1 MTSLSNRQIVAWAAP
16 WCAVLLLA
24 SCSDDPSPT
33 APPPVAPPES
43 PDRPALEALYNATG
57 GANWQ
62 DRSNWL
68 TATDIGTWHGVEA
81 DAAGYVTELSLPNNN
96 LTGVIPAQLGDLSRL
111 RRLLLYGNELSGT
124 IPPELG
130 KLSTVTRISLS
141 SNNLAGPLPAE
152 LGALARLDTLIL
164 HSNELS
170 GPIPREFANMASLE
184 NANLALNSI
193 SGPVPPEIG
202 GMTRLKR
209 LTFSGNQLTGTIPPE
224 LGTLRSIESLS
235 LSRNNLTGTIPAE
248 LGGLATLE
256 RLYLYRNQLS
266 GEIPSQLGSLSR
278 LELLRIEDNELS
290 GAIPPDV
297 VRLPE
302 LTNLWLSGNALTGGL
317 PPEIGEAVS
326 MRNLLLSGNPEL
338 RGLLPRSLL
347 ALDYLR
353 VLDYDD
359 TGLCAQIDDEFQEWL
374 EGVPGGERAECDIG
388 EVEQLV
394 LAHLH
399 ELTGGASWTNQGGWV
414 SDVPV
419 DEWFGVTADAGRV
432 VKISLPANGLQGPLP
447 GEITNLGELTAIDL
461 DGNDLMGDLPAS
473 IASLPGLR
481 ELRVADNARL
491 EGVLPF
497 AFRHLEHLGVLHYG
511 GTALCASPSASF
523 QAWFA
528 GIDDAVGATCENL
541 EQVTLS
547 LPIVYLTQAI
557 QSPSRGVRLIAG
569 REALLRVLAAANEP
583 RAFFEPEV
591 VATFTL
597 SGKETHRVVMQRN
610 DDQIPTRTDEG
621 DLTLSYNALIP
632 GDVIVPGAEMVVEF
646 DPGETVPLAPG
657 SEARFPATGGDSLR
671 VVEAPPM
678 SLTAV
683 PVLEATEPDS
693 SVLEWTSGISGD
705 SPQLGL
711 LKHAFPF
718 SEFTAKP
725 HDIYMTS
732 LDLTNAD
739 DQWGLVLE
747 LEALRTAENGTGYY
761 YGVASS
767 NNGSVRGR
775 ARINGWASMGKASMP
790 EVAHEVGHNLDLRHA
805 PCGGAGGPDPTFPYP
820 DGSIGMWGYDFRDG
834 SLVSP
839 DHRRDIMGY
848 CYERGWLSDYY
859 FEKVIDHRRE
869 LATDQARALLAAAG
883 PQSDMLVLWGGV
895 VGGKLRIEPV
905 FSLRTAAQLPDGP
918 GPYRIRGSDFGGQ
931 SEFSLDFTPGEDEF
945 GDKYFLFAIPIESGW
960 EDSLDRITL
969 TGPEGTV
976 TLDRDDPRAVSLV
989 TNQSSGRIRAILRD
1003 WEGPPPAP
1011 LGNPDDLTVTTTRGL
1026 GDAVRLR
1033 R

>member
-1 MTSLSNRQIVAWAAP
+1 MTSLANRQMSAWAAP

-57 GANWQ
+57 GANWR

-111 RRLLLYGNELSGT
+111 KRLLLYGNELSGT

-130 KLSTVTRISLS
+130 KLSAVTRISLS

-202 GMTRLKR
+202 GMARLKR

-256 RLYLYRNQLS
+256 RLYLYRNRLS
-266 GEIPSQLGSLSR
+266 GEIPSQLASLSR

-432 VKISLPANGLQGPLP
+432 VEISLPANGLQGPLP

-528 GIDDAVGATCENL
+528 GIDDAAGATCENL

-569 REALLRVLAAANEP
+569 REALLRVFAAANEP

-597 SGKETHRVVMQRN
+597 SGEETHRVVMQRN
-610 DDQIPTRTDEG
+610 DDQILTRTDES
-621 DLTLSYNALIP
+621 DLTRSYNALIP

-693 SVLEWTSGISGD
+693 SVLEWTRGISGD

-747 LEALRTAENGTGYY
+747 LEALRTAERGTGYY

-883 PQSDMLVLWGGV
+883 PQSDMLVCRWLPISPAGG
-895 VGGKLRIEPV
+895 
-905 FSLRTAAQLPDGP
+905 F
-918 GPYRIRGSDFGGQ
+918 GPYCAIGRVRRQ
-931 SEFSLDFTPGEDEF
+931 PRWATP
-945 GDKYFLFAIPIESGW
+945 
-960 EDSLDRITL
+960 
-969 TGPEGTV
+969 
-976 TLDRDDPRAVSLV
+976 
-989 TNQSSGRIRAILRD
+989 
-1003 WEGPPPAP
+1003 
-1011 LGNPDDLTVTTTRGL
+1011 TTSP
-1026 GDAVRLR
+1026 
-1033 R
+1033 

>member
-1 MTSLSNRQIVAWAAP
+1 MTSLANRQMSAWAAP

-57 GANWQ
+57 GANWR

-130 KLSTVTRISLS
+130 KLSAVTRISLS

-432 VKISLPANGLQGPLP
+432 VEISLPANGLQGPLP
-447 GEITNLGELTAIDL
+447 GEIANLGELTAIDL

-597 SGKETHRVVMQRN
+597 SGEETHRVVMQRN
-610 DDQIPTRTDEG
+610 DDQIPTRTDES

-693 SVLEWTSGISGD
+693 SVLEWTRGISGD

-905 FSLRTAAQLPDGP
+905 FSLRTAAQLPDAP

>member
-1 MTSLSNRQIVAWAAP
+1 MTSLSNRQMSAWAAP

-57 GANWQ
+57 GANWR

-152 LGALARLDTLIL
+152 LGALARLDAPSSRCLF
-164 HSNELS
+164 
-170 GPIPREFANMASLE
+170 RETTSPGRFRQSWGD
-184 NANLALNSI
+184 S
-193 SGPVPPEIG
+193 PPW
-202 GMTRLKR
+202 
-209 LTFSGNQLTGTIPPE
+209 
-224 LGTLRSIESLS
+224 
-235 LSRNNLTGTIPAE
+235 
-248 LGGLATLE
+248 
-256 RLYLYRNQLS
+256 RLYLYQNQLS
-266 GEIPSQLGSLSR
+266 GEIPSQLASLSR

-359 TGLCAQIDDEFQEWL
+359 TGLCAQIDDKFQEWL

-461 DGNDLMGDLPAS
+461 DGKDLMGDLPAS
-473 IASLPGLR
+473 
-481 ELRVADNARL
+481 
-491 EGVLPF
+491 
-497 AFRHLEHLGVLHYG
+497 
-511 GTALCASPSASF
+511 
-523 QAWFA
+523 
-528 GIDDAVGATCENL
+528 
-541 EQVTLS
+541 
-547 LPIVYLTQAI
+547 
-557 QSPSRGVRLIAG
+557 
-569 REALLRVLAAANEP
+569 
-583 RAFFEPEV
+583 
-591 VATFTL
+591 
-597 SGKETHRVVMQRN
+597 M
-610 DDQIPTRTDEG
+610 
-621 DLTLSYNALIP
+621 
-632 GDVIVPGAEMVVEF
+632 
-646 DPGETVPLAPG
+646 
-657 SEARFPATGGDSLR
+657 
-671 VVEAPPM
+671 
-678 SLTAV
+678 
-683 PVLEATEPDS
+683 
-693 SVLEWTSGISGD
+693 
-705 SPQLGL
+705 
-711 LKHAFPF
+711 
-718 SEFTAKP
+718 
-725 HDIYMTS
+725 
-732 LDLTNAD
+732 
-739 DQWGLVLE
+739 
-747 LEALRTAENGTGYY
+747 
-761 YGVASS
+761 
-767 NNGSVRGR
+767 
-775 ARINGWASMGKASMP
+775 
-790 EVAHEVGHNLDLRHA
+790 
-805 PCGGAGGPDPTFPYP
+805 
-820 DGSIGMWGYDFRDG
+820 
-834 SLVSP
+834 
-839 DHRRDIMGY
+839 
-848 CYERGWLSDYY
+848 
-859 FEKVIDHRRE
+859 KVIDHRRE

-895 VGGKLRIEPV
+895 VGGELRIEPV
-905 FSLRTAAQLPDGP
+905 FALRTAAQLPDAP

>member
-1 MTSLSNRQIVAWAAP
+1 M
-16 WCAVLLLA
+16 LLLA

-414 SDVPV
+414 SDVPL

-432 VKISLPANGLQGPLP
+432 VKISLPVNGLQGPLP

-528 GIDDAVGATCENL
+528 GIDDVAGATCENL

-569 REALLRVLAAANEP
+569 RDALLRVFVAANEP
-583 RAFFEPEV
+583 RAFFEPDV
-591 VATFTL
+591 VATFTR
-597 SGKETHRVVMQRN
+597 SGEETHRVVMQRD
-610 DDQIPTRTDEG
+610 DDQIPTEADEG
-621 DLTLSYNALIP
+621 DLTRSYNALIP

-693 SVLEWTSGISGD
+693 SVLEWTRGISGD

-725 HDIYMTS
+725 HDIYMMS

-747 LEALRTAENGTGYY
+747 LEALRTAENGTGHY

-805 PCGGAGGPDPTFPYP
+805 PCGGAGGADPTFPYP
-820 DGSIGMWGYDFRDG
+820 GGSIGMWGYDFRDG

-895 VGGKLRIEPV
+895 VGGELRIEPV
-905 FSLRTAAQLPDGP
+905 FALRTAAQLPDAP

-976 TLDRDDPRAVSLV
+976 TLDRDDPRTVSLV